1 MYGDFVGSE
10 RSLISKGFGNINP
23 IRKRRTIIFYEERIT
38 IIMNSIKYYAW
49 KDVLL
54 FEYS

>member
-1 MYGDFVGSE
+1 MKKFNPEIKKKENNYCPM
-10 RSLISKGFGNINP
+10 KNI
-23 IRKRRTIIFYEERIT
+23 KV

-54 FEYS
+54 SEYS